1 MHAPIA
7 AERKLTHLD
16 FTRLRKLVPA
26 GLPAELDALLNE
38 ADVLDPRNIAPDV
51 ITMYAQFVIREV
63 KTQRRQKLV
72 LCYPADAEPAQGY
85 ISVLSPVGMSL
96 LGLPVGATARWVA
109 PGGAEHF
116 AQVEAILFQ
125 PEATGD
131 YLT

>member
-1 MHAPIA
+1 MNVPIA

-16 FTRLRKLVPA
+16 VARLRKLAPA
-26 GLPAELDALLNE
+26 GLPAEIDALLDE
-38 ADVLDPRNIAPDV
+38 ADVLDPRDIAPDV
-51 ITMYAQFVIREV
+51 ITMYTQFVVRQAN
-63 KTQRRQKLV
+63 TQRRQKLV

-85 ISVLSPVGMSL
+85 ISVLSPAGMSL

-109 PGGAEHF
+109 PDGAEHF
-116 AQVEAILFQ
+116 AQVEEILFQ